1 MREKSLEKKIFS
13 FFTNLLFRFFFLSRK
28 KHLIKIY
35 FFSKNSN
42 HLYPPDGAALSSGF
56 VILEKK
62 VWIFN
67 KESELFFF

>member
-28 KHLIKIY
+28 KHLIKIF

-42 HLYPPDGAALSSGF
+42 HLYPLDGAALSSGF

-62 VWIFN
+62 SLNF
-67 KESELFFF
+67 

>member
-1 MREKSLEKKIFS
+1 MEGKKSGKENIF
-13 FFTNLLFRFFFLSRK
+13 LFYKFAFQIFFLSRK

>member
-28 KHLIKIY
+28 KHLIKIF

-62 VWIFN
+62 SLNF
-67 KESELFFF
+67 